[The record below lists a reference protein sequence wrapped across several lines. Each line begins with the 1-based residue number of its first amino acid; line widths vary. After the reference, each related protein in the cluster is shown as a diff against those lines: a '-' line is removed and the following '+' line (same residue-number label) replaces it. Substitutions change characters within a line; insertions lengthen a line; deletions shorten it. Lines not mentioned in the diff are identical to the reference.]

1 MTLFKLIALNKCLK
15 IVVIQIQWHFTYQL
29 TFQCSLIDI
38 VRIFRSEYWERYLY
52 PLCRRKDSKWGE
64 IPTHTPTPRMWKLL
78 PVSEIQLKKKPLLM
92 KKKSSLAW
100 PLCWWW
106 VPLSQSR
113 PLSSPPS
120 SWSSHWQQHY
130 CQHTATRPPVRP
142 YQGCWNPEKSGQ
154 SKNEKSQVDKKK
166 SGRTRGVETNNSNK
180 HQSTTINCNKYSE
193 QIIKYQIPQGWI
205 FVHKNMKLSIPQS
218 GVFWN
223 CLSCSTRKS

>member
-1 MTLFKLIALNKCLK
+1 MFTDWYCPNIQVWILGK
-15 IVVIQIQWHFTYQL
+15 IFISFMQEEG
-29 TFQCSLIDI
+29 FQMGWNSHAH
-38 VRIFRSEYWERYLY
+38 
-52 PLCRRKDSKWGE
+52 
-64 IPTHTPTPRMWKLL
+64 THTQNVKIAPRVWD
-78 PVSEIQLKKKPLLM
+78 PAQKKPLLM

-223 CLSCSTRKS
+223 CLSCSAKKS